1 MDSTLNIEEKEIE
14 TKNGSQKVNAD
25 VVKITSQDYDNFNE
39 KQLES
44 DIHSDFENSVTPRD
58 NEDDNDLKIEES
70 ETEDFNSED
79 ENTTDLGQNPSKPIE
94 KPCLNNDSSDAE
106 RTLKMEN
113 PIIIDSSIK
122 TNPSISVENLST
134 VSENNLKLDIVEGN
148 TIGENSS
155 NAEKAS
161 SEEDALNILYEGE
174 EDKRTEVCLSQ
185 DNTKYSEEK
194 NVNEKTTS
202 ASDLKTEN
210 STADSVSLNES
221 NVNEETT
228 SASDSKTEKST
239 AECVSPNKSNVNE
252 ETTSASDSKT
262 EKSTAECVSPNKS
275 NVNEETTSASDSKT
289 ENSTAE
295 CVSPNESNVNKRTTT
310 ASEFSAENTK
320 ADGASLN
327 ESQNEFNNQI
337 LDIISDIDI
346 NIKAQEKIT
355 QLKEQEL
362 KLIQKQNDLT
372 NKIQKQQILA
382 KQLSG
387 QNQLT
392 RNNCQSRELEL
403 QSQYENEHRGP
414 TSTLYQKNT
423 SSKESTNVS
432 KTVDLRKIF
441 TPATDAAEILPNR
454 KLYASS
460 AFYSPTLHPTVE
472 DQVELARRISH
483 SLSDISNQT
492 SKGQSMYVNRKKRSD
507 KWVHEGRSQG
517 NDAINPYKENSETNS
532 TIELKKLEKIPLKL
546 IMNPNGKVRDYNS
559 LKELI
564 NVEAGLL
571 SPDNC
576 AELITALQL
585 HQGRELFA
593 KRRRKADNWVVDE
606 SHSGTQYHP
615 SGIPDLQQYH
625 QRPNLSPNILPA
637 YSDAGKHRVQLNI
650 HQNQLIERY
659 SKPGLQ
665 VVQSPWK
672 AALQT
677 GSASSAFLEDT
688 KDQCF
693 LPPALSPIPY
703 SQTCCKDST
712 DAIEPMSYG
721 SPRYHTN
728 AIASS
733 SRSVIVPSN
742 PQRDLAYTPCV
753 AQGWGSRN
761 VELPKDSFQCNESE
775 SPWQTQTHFGRADDS
790 DHSFNN
796 NIFGES
802 MASNFAFDV
811 QNRLHSLEKFQ
822 KYFLDYQRLEVEILR
837 NREGAAR
844 ELQPEAYE
852 SINDLTPQN
861 EFNVLSGEE
870 LKTNYDLDEKVNV
883 RELIESFEKQS
894 TTKLRHV
901 VAPIEGNEG
910 LYVPK
915 EISLSSYAAPPQQCG
930 GHAKH
935 GELSYDDSFSH
946 TLPRTNFYANEN
958 SVGNI
963 GIGEFPLSKPLTT
976 GLNIGT
982 PKQEPYSPPSYTK
995 IVPGLEKVK
1004 FNQAPL
1010 PTENLA
1016 RYEQPDRRSL
1026 TSGSPQYLN
1035 ALQNSQ
1041 IRNASP
1047 IPFGT
1052 SLNEQ
1057 TSWRP
1062 KGLLKG
1068 TSLSPLPNQV
1078 QTFNKCARGWRSTP
1092 VKEQSYSSQY
1102 TSPLAGNLPYSDF

>member
-1 MDSTLNIEEKEIE
+1 MDSTLNIEEKKIE

-25 VVKITSQDYDNFNE
+25 VVKITSQDYDNLNG

-44 DIHSDFENSVTPRD
+44 DIHSDFDKSVIPRD
-58 NEDDNDLKIEES
+58 NEDDNDLKIEER
-70 ETEDFNSED
+70 ENEDFNSED
-79 ENTTDLGQNPSKPIE
+79 KNTTDLGDNPSKPIE
-94 KPCLNNDSSDAE
+94 KPCLNIDSSVAE
-106 RTLKMEN
+106 KTLEMEN

-134 VSENNLKLDIVEGN
+134 ISENNLKLDIVDGN
-148 TIGENSS
+148 TMDENSS
-155 NAEKAS
+155 NSEKAS
-161 SEEDALNILYEGE
+161 SEEDGLNILKEGE
-174 EDKRTEVCLSQ
+174 EDKRTDVCVSQ
-185 DNTKYSEEK
+185 DNTKYSAEK
-194 NVNEKTTS
+194 
-202 ASDLKTEN
+202 
-210 STADSVSLNES
+210 

-228 SASDSKTEKST
+228 SAFDL
-239 AECVSPNKSNVNE
+239 
-252 ETTSASDSKT
+252 
-262 EKSTAECVSPNKS
+262 
-275 NVNEETTSASDSKT
+275 KT
-289 ENSTAE
+289 ENSKAGG
-295 CVSPNESNVNKRTTT
+295 VSLNESNAIESLIIASDLTIENTKNSVASPIKPNVNEQITT
-310 ASEFSAENTK
+310 ASDFSAENTKADGDSLNKTNVNEQITTASDFSAENTK
-320 ADGASLN
+320 ADGASIN
-327 ESQNEFNNQI
+327 KTQNEFNNQI

-362 KLIQKQNDLT
+362 KLIQKQNDLA
-372 NKIQKQQILA
+372 NEIQKQQILA
-382 KQLSG
+382 KQLSA

-392 RNNCQSRELEL
+392 QNNCQSGELDL
-403 QSQYENEHRGP
+403 QSQYKNERCGP
-414 TSTLYQKNT
+414 TSTLYQKNI

-585 HQGRELFA
+585 HQGRGAELFA

-615 SGIPDLQQYH
+615 SGIPDFQQYH
-625 QRPNLSPNILPA
+625 QRPVLSPNILPA

-693 LPPALSPIPY
+693 SPPAVSPIPY
-703 SQTCCKDST
+703 SQTCCKDLT
-712 DAIEPMSYG
+712 DAIDPMPYG
-721 SPRYHTN
+721 SPRHHTN
-728 AIASS
+728 AVASS

-761 VELPKDSFQCNESE
+761 VELPK
-775 SPWQTQTHFGRADDS
+775 
-790 DHSFNN
+790 
-796 NIFGES
+796 
-802 MASNFAFDV
+802 
-811 QNRLHSLEKFQ
+811 
-822 KYFLDYQRLEVEILR
+822 
-837 NREGAAR
+837 
-844 ELQPEAYE
+844 
-852 SINDLTPQN
+852 
-861 EFNVLSGEE
+861 
-870 LKTNYDLDEKVNV
+870 
-883 RELIESFEKQS
+883 
-894 TTKLRHV
+894 
-901 VAPIEGNEG
+901 G

-935 GELSYDDSFSH
+935 CERSYDDTFSH
-946 TLPRTNFYANEN
+946 TLPRTNFSANKN
-958 SVGNI
+958 SFGNT
-963 GIGEFPLSKPLTT
+963 GIGEFPLSKPWAT
-976 GLNIGT
+976 GFNTGT
-982 PKQEPYSPPSYTK
+982 PNQEPYSPPPSYTK
-995 IVPGLEKVK
+995 IVPGLEKVSSVIK
-1004 FNQAPL
+1004 FNQTPL
-1010 PTENLA
+1010 PPENLA

-1041 IRNASP
+1041 IRNPSP
-1047 IPFGT
+1047 IPFKT

-1057 TSWRP
+1057 TSWPP

-1068 TSLSPLPNQV
+1068 TPISPLQNHV

-1092 VKEQSYSSQY
+1092 VKQQSYSSQY

>member
-14 TKNGSQKVNAD
+14 TKNGSQKVTAD
-25 VVKITSQDYDNFNE
+25 VVKITSQDYDNFQE

-44 DIHSDFENSVTPRD
+44 DIHSDFDKSVTPRD

-122 TNPSISVENLST
+122 TNPSISVENLFT

-161 SEEDALNILYEGE
+161 SEEDGLNILYEGE
-174 EDKRTEVCLSQ
+174 EDKRTEVCLLQ

-194 NVNEKTTS
+194 NVNEETTS
-202 ASDLKTEN
+202 ASDLKPEN
-210 STADSVSLNES
+210 STADSVSLNE
-221 NVNEETT
+221 
-228 SASDSKTEKST
+228 
-239 AECVSPNKSNVNE
+239 SNVNE

-392 RNNCQSRELEL
+392 QNNCQSRELDL

-517 NDAINPYKENSETNS
+517 A
-532 TIELKKLEKIPLKL
+532 
-546 IMNPNGKVRDYNS
+546 
-559 LKELI
+559 
-564 NVEAGLL
+564 
-571 SPDNC
+571 
-576 AELITALQL
+576 
-585 HQGRELFA
+585 ELFA
-593 KRRRKADNWVVDE
+593 KRRRKANNWVVDE

-625 QRPNLSPNILPA
+625 QRPVLSPNILPA

-802 MASNFAFDV
+802 LASNFAFDV

-822 KYFLDYQRLEVEILR
+822 KYFLDYQRLEGEILR

-870 LKTNYDLDEKVNV
+870 LKANYDLDEKINV

-935 GELSYDDSFSH
+935 CELSYDDSFSH
-946 TLPRTNFYANEN
+946 TLPRTNFSANEN
-958 SVGNI
+958 SFGNI

-1026 TSGSPQYLN
+1026 TSGSSQYLN

>member
-14 TKNGSQKVNAD
+14 TKNGSQKVTAD
-25 VVKITSQDYDNFNE
+25 VVKITSQDYDNFQE

-44 DIHSDFENSVTPRD
+44 DIHSDFDKSVTPRD

-122 TNPSISVENLST
+122 TNPSISVENLFT

-161 SEEDALNILYEGE
+161 SEEDGLNILYEGE
-174 EDKRTEVCLSQ
+174 EDKRTEVCLLQ

-194 NVNEKTTS
+194 NVNEETTS
-202 ASDLKTEN
+202 ASDLKPEN
-210 STADSVSLNES
+210 STADSVSL
-221 NVNEETT
+221 
-228 SASDSKTEKST
+228 
-239 AECVSPNKSNVNE
+239 
-252 ETTSASDSKT
+252 
-262 EKSTAECVSPNKS
+262 
-275 NVNEETTSASDSKT
+275 
-289 ENSTAE
+289 
-295 CVSPNESNVNKRTTT
+295 NESNVNKRTTT

-327 ESQNEFNNQI
+327 ESNEFNNQI

-392 RNNCQSRELEL
+392 QNNCQSRELDL

-507 KWVHEGRSQG
+507 KWVHEGRSQVYTIFTYSG
-517 NDAINPYKENSETNS
+517 NDGINPYKENSETNS

-585 HQGRELFA
+585 HQGRGAELFA
-593 KRRRKADNWVVDE
+593 KRRRKANNWVVDE

-625 QRPNLSPNILPA
+625 QRPVLSPNILPA

-802 MASNFAFDV
+802 LASNFAFDV

-822 KYFLDYQRLEVEILR
+822 KYFLDYQRLEGEILR

-870 LKTNYDLDEKVNV
+870 LKANYDLDEKINV

-935 GELSYDDSFSH
+935 CELSYDDSFSH
-946 TLPRTNFYANEN
+946 TLPRTNFSANEN
-958 SVGNI
+958 SFGNI

-1026 TSGSPQYLN
+1026 TSGSSQYLN

>member
-14 TKNGSQKVNAD
+14 TKNGSQKVTAD
-25 VVKITSQDYDNFNE
+25 VVKITSQDYDNFQE

-44 DIHSDFENSVTPRD
+44 DIHSDFDKSVTPRD

-122 TNPSISVENLST
+122 TNPSISVENLFT

-161 SEEDALNILYEGE
+161 SEEDGLNILYEGE
-174 EDKRTEVCLSQ
+174 EDKRTEVCLLQ

-194 NVNEKTTS
+194 NVNEETTS
-202 ASDLKTEN
+202 ASDLKPEN
-210 STADSVSLNES
+210 STADSVSL
-221 NVNEETT
+221 
-228 SASDSKTEKST
+228 
-239 AECVSPNKSNVNE
+239 
-252 ETTSASDSKT
+252 
-262 EKSTAECVSPNKS
+262 
-275 NVNEETTSASDSKT
+275 
-289 ENSTAE
+289 
-295 CVSPNESNVNKRTTT
+295 NESNVNKRTTT

-327 ESQNEFNNQI
+327 ESNEFNNQI

-392 RNNCQSRELEL
+392 QNNCQSRELDL

-507 KWVHEGRSQG
+507 KWVHEGRSQVYTIFTYSG
-517 NDAINPYKENSETNS
+517 NDGINPYKENSETNS

-585 HQGRELFA
+585 HQGR
-593 KRRRKADNWVVDE
+593 
-606 SHSGTQYHP
+606 
-615 SGIPDLQQYH
+615 DLQQYH
-625 QRPNLSPNILPA
+625 QRPVLSPNILPA

-761 VELPKDSFQCNESE
+761 VELPK
-775 SPWQTQTHFGRADDS
+775 
-790 DHSFNN
+790 
-796 NIFGES
+796 
-802 MASNFAFDV
+802 
-811 QNRLHSLEKFQ
+811 
-822 KYFLDYQRLEVEILR
+822 
-837 NREGAAR
+837 
-844 ELQPEAYE
+844 
-852 SINDLTPQN
+852 
-861 EFNVLSGEE
+861 
-870 LKTNYDLDEKVNV
+870 
-883 RELIESFEKQS
+883 
-894 TTKLRHV
+894 
-901 VAPIEGNEG
+901 G

-935 GELSYDDSFSH
+935 CELSYDDSFSH
-946 TLPRTNFYANEN
+946 TLPRTNFSANEN
-958 SVGNI
+958 SFGNI

-1026 TSGSPQYLN
+1026 TSGSSQYLN

>member
-210 STADSVSLNES
+210 STADSVSLNESNVNEETTSASDSKTEKSTAECVSPNKS

-585 HQGRELFA
+585 HQGRGAELFA

-761 VELPKDSFQCNESE
+761 VELPK
-775 SPWQTQTHFGRADDS
+775 
-790 DHSFNN
+790 
-796 NIFGES
+796 
-802 MASNFAFDV
+802 
-811 QNRLHSLEKFQ
+811 
-822 KYFLDYQRLEVEILR
+822 
-837 NREGAAR
+837 
-844 ELQPEAYE
+844 
-852 SINDLTPQN
+852 
-861 EFNVLSGEE
+861 
-870 LKTNYDLDEKVNV
+870 
-883 RELIESFEKQS
+883 
-894 TTKLRHV
+894 
-901 VAPIEGNEG
+901 G

>member
-327 ESQNEFNNQI
+327 ESNEFNNQI

-441 TPATDAAEILPNR
+441 TPATDAAEILPN
-454 KLYASS
+454 
-460 AFYSPTLHPTVE
+460 H
-472 DQVELARRISH
+472 
-483 SLSDISNQT
+483 
-492 SKGQSMYVNRKKRSD
+492 
-507 KWVHEGRSQG
+507 
-517 NDAINPYKENSETNS
+517 
-532 TIELKKLEKIPLKL
+532 
-546 IMNPNGKVRDYNS
+546 
-559 LKELI
+559 
-564 NVEAGLL
+564 
-571 SPDNC
+571 
-576 AELITALQL
+576 
-585 HQGRELFA
+585 
-593 KRRRKADNWVVDE
+593 
-606 SHSGTQYHP
+606 
-615 SGIPDLQQYH
+615 LQQYH

-761 VELPKDSFQCNESE
+761 VELPK
-775 SPWQTQTHFGRADDS
+775 
-790 DHSFNN
+790 
-796 NIFGES
+796 
-802 MASNFAFDV
+802 
-811 QNRLHSLEKFQ
+811 
-822 KYFLDYQRLEVEILR
+822 
-837 NREGAAR
+837 
-844 ELQPEAYE
+844 
-852 SINDLTPQN
+852 
-861 EFNVLSGEE
+861 
-870 LKTNYDLDEKVNV
+870 
-883 RELIESFEKQS
+883 
-894 TTKLRHV
+894 
-901 VAPIEGNEG
+901 G

>member
-1 MDSTLNIEEKEIE
+1 MDSTLNIEEKKIE

-25 VVKITSQDYDNFNE
+25 VVKITSQDYDNLNG

-44 DIHSDFENSVTPRD
+44 DIHSDFDKSVIPRD
-58 NEDDNDLKIEES
+58 NEDDNDLKIEER
-70 ETEDFNSED
+70 ENEDFNSED
-79 ENTTDLGQNPSKPIE
+79 KNTTDLGDNPSKPIE
-94 KPCLNNDSSDAE
+94 KPCLNIDSSVAE
-106 RTLKMEN
+106 KTLEMEN

-134 VSENNLKLDIVEGN
+134 ISENNLKLDIVDGN
-148 TIGENSS
+148 TMDENSS
-155 NAEKAS
+155 NSEKAS
-161 SEEDALNILYEGE
+161 SEEDGLNILKEGE
-174 EDKRTEVCLSQ
+174 EDKRTDVCVSQ
-185 DNTKYSEEK
+185 DNTKYSAEK
-194 NVNEKTTS
+194 
-202 ASDLKTEN
+202 
-210 STADSVSLNES
+210 

-228 SASDSKTEKST
+228 SAFDL
-239 AECVSPNKSNVNE
+239 
-252 ETTSASDSKT
+252 
-262 EKSTAECVSPNKS
+262 
-275 NVNEETTSASDSKT
+275 KT
-289 ENSTAE
+289 ENSKAGG
-295 CVSPNESNVNKRTTT
+295 VSLNESNAIESLIIASDLTIENTKNSVASPIKPNVNEQITT
-310 ASEFSAENTK
+310 ASDFSAENTKADGDSLNKTNVNEQITTASDFSAENTK
-320 ADGASLN
+320 ADGASIN
-327 ESQNEFNNQI
+327 KTQNEFNNQI

-362 KLIQKQNDLT
+362 KLIQKQNDLA
-372 NKIQKQQILA
+372 NEIQKQQILA
-382 KQLSG
+382 KQLSA

-392 RNNCQSRELEL
+392 QNNCQSGELDL
-403 QSQYENEHRGP
+403 QSQYKNERCGP
-414 TSTLYQKNT
+414 TSTLYQKNI

-507 KWVHEGRSQG
+507 KWVHEGRSQ
-517 NDAINPYKENSETNS
+517 D
-532 TIELKKLEKIPLKL
+532 
-546 IMNPNGKVRDYNS
+546 
-559 LKELI
+559 
-564 NVEAGLL
+564 
-571 SPDNC
+571 
-576 AELITALQL
+576 
-585 HQGRELFA
+585 F
-593 KRRRKADNWVVDE
+593 
-606 SHSGTQYHP
+606 
-615 SGIPDLQQYH
+615 QQYH
-625 QRPNLSPNILPA
+625 QRPVLSPNILPA

-693 LPPALSPIPY
+693 SPPAVSPIPY
-703 SQTCCKDST
+703 SQTCCKDLT
-712 DAIEPMSYG
+712 DAIDPMPYG
-721 SPRYHTN
+721 SPRHHTN
-728 AIASS
+728 AVASS

-775 SPWQTQTHFGRADDS
+775 SSWQTQTHFGKADDS
-790 DHSFNN
+790 DHSLNN

-822 KYFLDYQRLEVEILR
+822 KYFLDYQRLE
-837 NREGAAR
+837 NRESAC

-852 SINDLTPQN
+852 SINDFTPQH

-870 LKTNYDLDEKVNV
+870 LKANYDLDEKVNV

-894 TTKLRHV
+894 TTKLGHV
-901 VAPIEGNEG
+901 PAPIEGNEG

-935 GELSYDDSFSH
+935 CERSYDDTFSH
-946 TLPRTNFYANEN
+946 TLPRTNFSANKN
-958 SVGNI
+958 SFGNT
-963 GIGEFPLSKPLTT
+963 GIGEFPLSKPWAT
-976 GLNIGT
+976 GFNTGT
-982 PKQEPYSPPSYTK
+982 PNQEPYSPPPSYTK
-995 IVPGLEKVK
+995 IVPGLEKVSSVIK
-1004 FNQAPL
+1004 FNQTPL
-1010 PTENLA
+1010 PPENLA

-1041 IRNASP
+1041 IRNPSP
-1047 IPFGT
+1047 IPFKT

-1057 TSWRP
+1057 TSWPP

-1068 TSLSPLPNQV
+1068 TPISPLQNHV

-1092 VKEQSYSSQY
+1092 VKQQSYSSQY

>member
-441 TPATDAAEILPNR
+441 TPATDAAEILPN
-454 KLYASS
+454 
-460 AFYSPTLHPTVE
+460 H
-472 DQVELARRISH
+472 
-483 SLSDISNQT
+483 
-492 SKGQSMYVNRKKRSD
+492 
-507 KWVHEGRSQG
+507 
-517 NDAINPYKENSETNS
+517 
-532 TIELKKLEKIPLKL
+532 
-546 IMNPNGKVRDYNS
+546 
-559 LKELI
+559 
-564 NVEAGLL
+564 
-571 SPDNC
+571 
-576 AELITALQL
+576 
-585 HQGRELFA
+585 
-593 KRRRKADNWVVDE
+593 
-606 SHSGTQYHP
+606 
-615 SGIPDLQQYH
+615 LQQYH

>member
-221 NVNEETT
+221 
-228 SASDSKTEKST
+228 
-239 AECVSPNKSNVNE
+239 
-252 ETTSASDSKT
+252 
-262 EKSTAECVSPNKS
+262 
-275 NVNEETTSASDSKT
+275 
-289 ENSTAE
+289 
-295 CVSPNESNVNKRTTT
+295 
-310 ASEFSAENTK
+310 
-320 ADGASLN
+320 
-327 ESQNEFNNQI
+327 NEFNNQI

-585 HQGRELFA
+585 HQGRGAELFA

>member
-289 ENSTAE
+289 EKSTAECVSPNKSNVNEETTSASDSKTENSTAE

-327 ESQNEFNNQI
+327 ES
-337 LDIISDIDI
+337 
-346 NIKAQEKIT
+346 
-355 QLKEQEL
+355 
-362 KLIQKQNDLT
+362 
-372 NKIQKQQILA
+372 
-382 KQLSG
+382 
-387 QNQLT
+387 
-392 RNNCQSRELEL
+392 
-403 QSQYENEHRGP
+403 
-414 TSTLYQKNT
+414 
-423 SSKESTNVS
+423 ESTNVS

-585 HQGRELFA
+585 HQGRGAELFA

>member
-327 ESQNEFNNQI
+327 ESNEFNNQI

-585 HQGRELFA
+585 HQGRGAELFA

-761 VELPKDSFQCNESE
+761 VELPK
-775 SPWQTQTHFGRADDS
+775 
-790 DHSFNN
+790 
-796 NIFGES
+796 
-802 MASNFAFDV
+802 
-811 QNRLHSLEKFQ
+811 
-822 KYFLDYQRLEVEILR
+822 
-837 NREGAAR
+837 
-844 ELQPEAYE
+844 
-852 SINDLTPQN
+852 
-861 EFNVLSGEE
+861 
-870 LKTNYDLDEKVNV
+870 
-883 RELIESFEKQS
+883 
-894 TTKLRHV
+894 
-901 VAPIEGNEG
+901 G

>member
-289 ENSTAE
+289 EKSTAECVSPNKSNVNEETTSASDSKTENSTAE

-327 ESQNEFNNQI
+327 ESNEFNNQI

-441 TPATDAAEILPNR
+441 TPATDAAEILPN
-454 KLYASS
+454 
-460 AFYSPTLHPTVE
+460 H
-472 DQVELARRISH
+472 
-483 SLSDISNQT
+483 
-492 SKGQSMYVNRKKRSD
+492 
-507 KWVHEGRSQG
+507 
-517 NDAINPYKENSETNS
+517 
-532 TIELKKLEKIPLKL
+532 
-546 IMNPNGKVRDYNS
+546 
-559 LKELI
+559 
-564 NVEAGLL
+564 
-571 SPDNC
+571 
-576 AELITALQL
+576 
-585 HQGRELFA
+585 
-593 KRRRKADNWVVDE
+593 
-606 SHSGTQYHP
+606 
-615 SGIPDLQQYH
+615 LQQYH

-761 VELPKDSFQCNESE
+761 VELPK
-775 SPWQTQTHFGRADDS
+775 
-790 DHSFNN
+790 
-796 NIFGES
+796 
-802 MASNFAFDV
+802 
-811 QNRLHSLEKFQ
+811 
-822 KYFLDYQRLEVEILR
+822 
-837 NREGAAR
+837 
-844 ELQPEAYE
+844 
-852 SINDLTPQN
+852 
-861 EFNVLSGEE
+861 
-870 LKTNYDLDEKVNV
+870 
-883 RELIESFEKQS
+883 
-894 TTKLRHV
+894 
-901 VAPIEGNEG
+901 G

>member
-1 MDSTLNIEEKEIE
+1 MDSTLNIE
-14 TKNGSQKVNAD
+14 
-25 VVKITSQDYDNFNE
+25 
-39 KQLES
+39 
-44 DIHSDFENSVTPRD
+44 
-58 NEDDNDLKIEES
+58 
-70 ETEDFNSED
+70 
-79 ENTTDLGQNPSKPIE
+79 
-94 KPCLNNDSSDAE
+94 
-106 RTLKMEN
+106 
-113 PIIIDSSIK
+113 
-122 TNPSISVENLST
+122 
-134 VSENNLKLDIVEGN
+134 
-148 TIGENSS
+148 
-155 NAEKAS
+155 
-161 SEEDALNILYEGE
+161 
-174 EDKRTEVCLSQ
+174 
-185 DNTKYSEEK
+185 

-210 STADSVSLNES
+210 STADSVSLNESNVNEETTSASDSKTEKSTAECVSPNKS

-327 ESQNEFNNQI
+327 ESNEFNNQI

-585 HQGRELFA
+585 HQGRGAELFA

-761 VELPKDSFQCNESE
+761 VELPK
-775 SPWQTQTHFGRADDS
+775 
-790 DHSFNN
+790 
-796 NIFGES
+796 
-802 MASNFAFDV
+802 
-811 QNRLHSLEKFQ
+811 
-822 KYFLDYQRLEVEILR
+822 
-837 NREGAAR
+837 
-844 ELQPEAYE
+844 
-852 SINDLTPQN
+852 
-861 EFNVLSGEE
+861 
-870 LKTNYDLDEKVNV
+870 
-883 RELIESFEKQS
+883 
-894 TTKLRHV
+894 
-901 VAPIEGNEG
+901 G